1 MTRETVGKIATD
13 LLPNQIDD
21 THTAI
26 DQMRE
31 QLTEWDK
38 NIELAV
44 EQGLKD
50 YMVGDFYVVVSTKK
64 ERLLPNV
71 LRNYFFTRFSCPT
84 PEYDQ
89 TVYRYHRA
97 DDALEFLWVVPSKDT
112 CHHFY
117 NNPLQIEGDERELLE
132 YVLSFMDGTL
142 LYKAKK
148 LNGEIE

>member
-1 MTRETVGKIATD
+1 
-13 LLPNQIDD
+13 
-21 THTAI
+21 
-26 DQMRE
+26 MRE
-31 QLTEWDK
+31 QLTEWDN

-71 LRNYFFTRFSCPT
+71 LRNYFFTRFSCPS

-97 DDALEFLWVVPSKDT
+97 DDALEFLWVVPSKDA
-112 CHHFY
+112 CQHFY
-117 NNPLQIEGDERELLE
+117 NNPLQTSEDERELLE
-132 YVLSFMDGTL
+132 YVLSFLDGTL
-142 LYKAKK
+142 LNRAKK